1 MKMKRRDEIPKLSR
15 LDKTDQ
21 AIIKRFFDLV
31 LKRYGGIIR
40 YDVEN
45 EEWLVFDGN
54 EWEIDKY
61 GEIKLLA
68 RIMAATLIAKE
79 SGDVE
84 LLQGLRKIE
93 KKLRIEERKNKVREK
108 GDDEK

>member
-1 MKMKRRDEIPKLSR
+1 MQMRGEIPKLSR

-21 AIIKRFFDLV
+21 AIIERFFDLV
-31 LKRYGGIIR
+31 LKRYGDIIR
-40 YDVEN
+40 YDLEK
-45 EEWLVFDGN
+45 EDWLVFDGN

-68 RIMAATLIAKE
+68 RILAATLIAKE

>member
-1 MKMKRRDEIPKLSR
+1 MQMRGEIPKLSR

-21 AIIKRFFDLV
+21 AIIERFFDLV
-31 LKRYGGIIR
+31 LKRYGDIIR
-40 YDVEN
+40 YDLEK
-45 EEWLVFDGN
+45 EDWLVFDGD

-61 GEIKLLA
+61 GEIIVLA
-68 RIMAATLIAKE
+68 RILAATLIARE